1 MCHAHTHL
9 TTVIHD
15 DTVVEAVAAKEF
27 FVEIHNTNNSA
38 FSFRFSGEIYET
50 GSHVWVWGWKMN
62 ENACFI
68 FLTRRRKRDSLRVY
82 LRKIKDSRF
91 SFDGFS
97 SHYRAGFFLCD
108 SIRDFAMVCVRAS
121 IPFMVVLVARAGGV
135 CGAQWPSG

>member
-1 MCHAHTHL
+1 
-9 TTVIHD
+9 
-15 DTVVEAVAAKEF
+15 
-27 FVEIHNTNNSA
+27 
-38 FSFRFSGEIYET
+38 
-50 GSHVWVWGWKMN
+50 MN
-62 ENACFI
+62 ENACFVI
-68 FLTRRRKRDSLRVY
+68 FLTRARKRDSLRVY

-108 SIRDFAMVCVRAS
+108 LIRDFAMVCVRAS